1 MEMAEKGGAKA
12 RLSLFII
19 NVILRDRGML
29 IAYRLRLPVGWNINT
44 IDGKLSS
51 FFKYNCEHRMRRATL
66 GSFYSTSL
74 TAGFRPCLGDAGE
87 K

>member
-44 IDGKLSS
+44 IDA
-51 FFKYNCEHRMRRATL
+51 NCRRYLNIIAN
-66 GSFYSTSL
+66 TSCGGQRL
-74 TAGFRPCLGDAGE
+74 VPFIALV
-87 K
+87 

>member
-12 RLSLFII
+12 RLFLFII

-51 FFKYNCEHRMRRATL
+51 FFKYNCEHRMRRVTL

-74 TAGFRPCLGDAGE
+74 TAGFRPCLGDASE